1 MKRERG
7 IDVALNSHIDEP
19 NCVVVVVV
27 VDRVHEVFARIEAK
41 NCTIVVAGKSVVCVS
56 AGVIW
61 VALQLEWESDVVDFP
76 ARIDEAMGGRRKR
89 GEKKKGTVARA

>member
-1 MKRERG
+1 MERERG
-7 IDVALNSHIDEP
+7 TDVALNSHIDKRHRLA
-19 NCVVVVVV
+19 VV

-41 NCTIVVAGKSVVCVS
+41 NCTIVVAGESVVCVS

-61 VALQLEWESDVVDFP
+61 AALQLEWESDVVDFP
-76 ARIDEAMGGRRKR
+76 ARIDEAMGGRRKQ